1 MEYRILVDEN
11 TSPRVA
17 ASLRDTGITSE
28 HIHTVLSEG
37 VDDDRIATFAHE
49 NDAIVLT
56 HDPDFLSPKTRS
68 GVSMLY
74 YADDT
79 MNFPEIVDRVVELI
93 EWVPNPE
100 AVPPL
105 TNLNKWE

>member
-17 ASLRDTGITSE
+17 ASLRDTGITAE
-28 HIHTVLSEG
+28 HVHAVLSEG
-37 VDDDRIATFAHE
+37 VDDDTITTFAHE
-49 NDAIVLT
+49 KDAIVLT
-56 HDPDFLSPKTRS
+56 HDPDFFDPKTRS
-68 GVSMLY
+68 GISVLY

-79 MNFPEIVDRVVELI
+79 MDSSEIVDRVVELI

-100 AVPPL
+100 DIPPL
-105 TNLNKWE
+105 MNLNKWE

>member
-17 ASLRDTGITSE
+17 ASLRDTGITAE
-28 HIHTVLSEG
+28 HVHAVLSEG
-37 VDDDRIATFAHE
+37 VDDDTITTFAHE

-56 HDPDFLSPKTRS
+56 HDPDFLSPETRS
-68 GVSMLY
+68 GISVLY

-79 MNFPEIVDRVVELI
+79 MDSSEIVDRVVELI

-100 AVPPL
+100 DLPPL
-105 TNLNKWE
+105 TNLNRWE

>member
-1 MEYRILVDEN
+1 MEYWTLVNEN

-17 ASLRDTGITSE
+17 ASLRDTGITAE
-28 HIHTVLSEG
+28 HVHEVLFEG
-37 VDDDRIATFAHE
+37 VDDETITTFAYE

-56 HDPDFLSPKTRS
+56 HDPDFLSLKTRS
-68 GVSMLY
+68 GISVLY

-79 MNFPEIVDRVVELI
+79 MDSSEIAGRVVELI